1 MGTAREDLR
10 EKVDRL
16 SEEEARRV
24 LDLIAAGQ
32 PEPAPAPEGELTR
45 DAIRARLAG
54 KAGFRV
60 PPGDAQPF
68 RRVEPIDCPGIPASE
83 LLIADRR

>member
-1 MGTAREDLR
+1 MATAREDLR

-16 SEEEARRV
+16 SEEEARKV
-24 LDLIAAGQ
+24 LDLIAARP
-32 PEPAPAPEGELTR
+32 PEPARAPEGELTR

-54 KAGFRV
+54 KVGFRV
-60 PPGDAQPF
+60 PPGDAKPF
-68 RRVEPIDCPGIPASE
+68 RRLQPIRCPGIPASE

>member
-1 MGTAREDLR
+1 MASAREDLR

-16 SEEEARRV
+16 SEEEARKV
-24 LDLIAAGQ
+24 LDLIAARP
-32 PEPAPAPEGELTR
+32 PEPARSPEGELTR
-45 DAIRARLAG
+45 DVIRARLAG
-54 KAGFRV
+54 KVGFRV

-68 RRVEPIDCPGIPASE
+68 RSVKPIHCPGIPASE